1 MSEEPNT
8 EPDTEATVRAI
19 LDGWTDLTIEQHGSG
34 ENGFWRVVGL
44 YQDNPLQPAKPYGGT
59 RGDTAARDPATLAW
73 TEADDDG
80 SVGVVGL
87 AWDLRVAAEADA
99 VRSRAFMGIPEESAS
114 REMPAPE
121 TDALWS
127 PEEEAPDLGAEL
139 LEVQDE
145 EGQDSG
151 DESASDPPQSEDHAE
166 AVELATQEALGGGDE
181 IQRVESEIP
190 PTDASGADELRDA
203 YPGVAILPD
212 DLSIALALVIE
223 AVAAEEETRV
233 AAVEALQAIDLQA
246 MSDYGNWPAG
256 VAMDPNVE
264 AGAKRFMAYAQQRT
278 AIQSHSLALRRS
290 ARDHR
295 ARGDLSALQAM
306 SDGVAVGWP

>member
-1 MSEEPNT
+1 MDASRARAESILADAHWKPHPEWGCFTKGSLVAGVQPDGRAMHIKDWARIPAGHPLHSADTPDEPH
-8 EPDTEATVRAI
+8 E
-19 LDGWTDLTIEQHGSG
+19 
-34 ENGFWRVVGL
+34 
-44 YQDNPLQPAKPYGGT
+44 
-59 RGDTAARDPATLAW
+59 
-73 TEADDDG
+73 
-80 SVGVVGL
+80 
-87 AWDLRVAAEADA
+87 AAEWL
-99 VRSRAFMGIPEESAS
+99 VRSFGNEGPCPHGAA
-114 REMPAPE
+114 EMPAPE
-121 TDALWS
+121 TDELWA

-145 EGQDSG
+145 YDVTEGTI
-151 DESASDPPQSEDHAE
+151 SDDALAE
-166 AVELATQEALGGGDE
+166 ALAE
-181 IQRVESEIP
+181 P
-190 PTDASGADELRDA
+190 PADQDHDAVAAEDASADVPPPERDPAVSPA

-256 VAMDPNVE
+256 VAMDANVE
-264 AGAKRFMAYAQQRT
+264 AGARRFMAFAQQRT

>member
-1 MSEEPNT
+1 MAFESEQPASAGSD
-8 EPDTEATVRAI
+8 PASEARAYLEAAGVRGI
-19 LDGWTDLTIEQHGSG
+19 TITG
-34 ENGFWRVVGL
+34 EGESWRV
-44 YQDNPLQPAKPYGGT
+44 
-59 RGDTAARDPATLAW
+59 
-73 TEADDDG
+73 
-80 SVGVVGL
+80 SVGWNEAERFVCAFSEKRADTPNDPLFL
-87 AWDLRVAAEADA
+87 AQEALAALIRNEGPCPH
-99 VRSRAFMGIPEESAS
+99 AFHIE
-114 REMPAPE
+114 PALMEPPE

-145 EGQDSG
+145 YDVTEGTI
-151 DESASDPPQSEDHAE
+151 SDDALAE
-166 AVELATQEALGGGDE
+166 ALAE
-181 IQRVESEIP
+181 P
-190 PTDASGADELRDA
+190 PADQDHDAVAAEDASADVPPPERDPAVSPA

-256 VAMDPNVE
+256 VAMDANVE
-264 AGAKRFMAYAQQRT
+264 AGARRFMAFAQQRT